1 MKIFIKKFEE
11 LSVTELYQ
19 ILRLRS
25 EVFVVEQECI
35 FQDMDEKDNLGTH
48 VFGME
53 KKQIIAYT
61 RILGPGDYYEEPCIA
76 RVLVKKERRG
86 DNKGKEIMDASIK
99 YIRDNFKN
107 NKIIISAQSYL
118 EKFYRELGFIVEG
131 NEYFEDGIPHIRMV
145 LKL

>member
-61 RILGPGDYYEEPCIA
+61 RILGPGDYYKEPCI
-76 RVLVKKERRG
+76 
-86 DNKGKEIMDASIK
+86 
-99 YIRDNFKN
+99 N
-107 NKIIISAQSYL
+107 NISTELLRKIL
-118 EKFYRELGFIVEG
+118 
-131 NEYFEDGIPHIRMV
+131 
-145 LKL
+145 